1 VIPLRRTPAPS
12 NTTRERVLDGAVRAI
27 ARFGLAKLGMSD
39 VGAGAG
45 VSRATVYR
53 HFPTREALL
62 DALAEREA
70 ERFFAGVVEA
80 LAAAPAGEPRLRVA
94 LEAATRHV
102 RGHPALQ
109 RLLQSDPGTVL
120 ESLRSRF
127 PEIRAALAGPLL
139 PLLGEARAL
148 REAGVTGEQIA
159 DWTTR
164 LLISFYLFEDSES
177 DATVRSLAAMY
188 RLLATAEPEPG

>member
-1 VIPLRRTPAPS
+1 MIRLRTAPAPS
-12 NTTRERVLDGAVRAI
+12 SATRERILDGAVRAI
-27 ARFGLAKLGMSD
+27 ARFGLAKLGMGD

-62 DALAEREA
+62 DALSQREA
-70 ERFFAGVVEA
+70 ERFFAGVLEA
-80 LAAAPAGEPRLRVA
+80 LEAAPAGEPRLRVA
-94 LEAATRHV
+94 LEAATRQV
-102 RGHPALQ
+102 REHPALQ
-109 RLLQSDPGTVL
+109 RLLGSDPGTVL
-120 ESLRSRF
+120 EALRVRF

-139 PLLGEARAL
+139 PLLGEARVL
-148 REAGVTGEQIA
+148 REGVTADQLA

-164 LLISFYLFEDSES
+164 ILISFYLFEDPEP

-188 RLLATAEPEPG
+188 RLLAGEPD